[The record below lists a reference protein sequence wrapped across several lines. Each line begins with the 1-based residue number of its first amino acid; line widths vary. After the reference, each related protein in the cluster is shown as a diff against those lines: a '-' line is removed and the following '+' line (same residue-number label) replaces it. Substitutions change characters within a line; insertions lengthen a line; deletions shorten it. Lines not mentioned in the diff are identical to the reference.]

1 MKLRPNP
8 SDLQFNLL
16 LMNSAPIELPADRN
30 EELVHT
36 LVELLLS
43 AAKESV
49 SPNAIGGQN
58 ESETDQ

>member
-16 LMNSAPIELPADRN
+16 LMNSAPIEPPADRN

-36 LVELLLS
+36 LVRTVAQRGERERLS
-43 AAKESV
+43 KRERR
-49 SPNAIGGQN
+49 
-58 ESETDQ
+58 SE